1 MESSFTTEHAD
12 KAKSVEQA
20 QQLLGELDAFE
31 LSRLVYAIG
40 VPILIIDE
48 DLKVVCGANHEQL
61 GLRDLR
67 NKPLLDLL
75 SPVVV
80 RNGELLCA
88 LRKLLTGG
96 CSEVEVTLHG
106 TGSRPKSY
114 LVKMAPIV
122 KNGKF
127 LGMLSF
133 FDISEKIELKE
144 ELAYLKDYSENVI
157 QHIPS
162 GLVVT
167 DNNGKIILANPAACE
182 MLAAKEGLEGKNAED
197 VFGAELGRALV
208 QGRYP
213 FKSGQIEPG
222 EVVIKRLDG
231 VEIVLG
237 FRISQLFD
245 AHHKVVGMIIIFKDV
260 TELKALR
267 NRLEQSDRMAAI
279 GTLASGIAHE
289 FNNLLG
295 AILGYNQLAKASGK
309 LEDYK
314 RCAQVVFECCRRAK
328 EIVHN
333 LLSFARRRKS
343 TVEEIPLEELIDQVL
358 VLVER
363 DLDKHGIKVV
373 RDYRYK
379 DIIVT
384 DVGQLQ
390 QVLLNLIIN
399 ARQAMEHIERE
410 RVLTIS
416 TWEEDGFIHLVVK
429 DTGVGIEKEHLSR
442 IFEPFFTTKGANGSG
457 LGLSLCYSF
466 IKNLNSE
473 IKVKSQ
479 KDCGSSFELILP
491 QKLPS
496 SEPVGKAKS
505 VRTLKTTLEPKR
517 VAVVATDGIMRDLIE
532 KMLVQVGHVVK
543 VATDIDEVLSA
554 KSRFVPDILV
564 VDLLDLESE
573 ADRELLK
580 RIADLGQR
588 AVVLSWEAEEEI
600 ERIKSSIQNLA
611 KVKIISKPFE
621 AQELIGAMEEVAR

>member
-1 MESSFTTEHAD
+1 MESSFTTEHTD
-12 KAKSVEQA
+12 EAKPVDQTS
-20 QQLLGELDAFE
+20 QLLQELNASE
-31 LSRLVYAIG
+31 LGRLICAIG
-40 VPILIIDE
+40 VPVLIIDE
-48 DLKVVCGANHEQL
+48 DLKVVCSVNHEQL
-61 GLRDLR
+61 SLQDLH

-75 SPVVV
+75 APVVV
-80 RNGELLCA
+80 RNGELLSA

-96 CSEVEVTLHG
+96 CGEVEVTLHG
-106 TGSRPKSY
+106 AGAHPKSY
-114 LVKMAPIV
+114 LVKMSPIV
-122 KNGKF
+122 NNGKF

-133 FDISEKIELKE
+133 FDISEKIDLKE

-167 DNNGKIILANPAACE
+167 DNNGKIILANPTACE
-182 MLAAKEGLEGKNAED
+182 MLATAEGLEGKNAED
-197 VFGAELGRALV
+197 VFGAELGKALV

-213 FKSGQIEPG
+213 FKSGQLEPG
-222 EVVIKRLDG
+222 EVVIKRMDG

-267 NRLEQSDRMAAI
+267 GRLEQSDRMAAI

-295 AILGYNQLAKASGK
+295 AILGYNQLAKSSGK

-314 RCAQVVFECCRRAK
+314 RCSQVVFECCRRAK
-328 EIVHN
+328 EIVYN
-333 LLSFARRRKS
+333 LLSFARRKKS
-343 TVEEIPLEELIDQVL
+343 VAEEIILEDLIDQVL

-363 DLDKHGIKVV
+363 DFEKHGIKLV

-379 DIIVT
+379 ELIVT

-399 ARQAMEHIERE
+399 ARQAMEHVERE
-410 RVLTIS
+410 HVLTIS
-416 TWEEDGFIHLVVK
+416 TWEEDGFIHLAIK

-473 IKVKSQ
+473 IEVKSQ
-479 KDCGSSFELILP
+479 KDQGSCFELILP
-491 QKLPS
+491 EQLPS
-496 SEPVGKAKS
+496 SEPVSKAKS
-505 VRTLKTTLEPKR
+505 VKTLKTTLEQRR

-532 KMLVQVGHVVK
+532 KILVQVGHVVR
-543 VATDIDEVLSA
+543 VVTDIDDALRV
-554 KSRFVPDILV
+554 KSRFNPDMLV
-564 VDLLDLESE
+564 VDLLDFEKEE
-573 ADRELLK
+573 ACELLK
-580 RIADLGQR
+580 RIADSGQR
-588 AVVLSWEAEEEI
+588 AVVLSWMMEEEV
-600 ERIKSSIQNLA
+600 ERVKSNVQNLE

-621 AQELIGAMEEVAR
+621 AQELVSAMEEVAR